1 MNLILLHKKGW
12 CVMKNYCEKCGT
24 ELIDGVCP
32 KCVQNA
38 TKAENKNEGKYKRL
52 FMSPNE
58 KLVTVLGNSYVE
70 NFFQDGTV
78 RNGFAVVSDKRAYFQ
93 GNNYYISHDAKGN
106 KKVIKNQQS
115 RTVDLK
121 DVTGTGTDSYS
132 NIAWKIWG
140 VISLIIVVLGLIT
153 FWNMTAHAVAEIEPV
168 SAGTTSIKSVSY
180 IWLLLLLIFPIFCF
194 FMYQRSKVSL
204 ITIQYAGGEIGFDKN
219 WFTQQ
224 EIDLFQKQLRLAKD
238 KAIEA
243 SENAVANKLQE
254 AVASMAQSASSSNSK
269 ADELTKLVDLLQ
281 KGVITQEEFN
291 KMKKEMI

>member
-1 MNLILLHKKGW
+1 
-12 CVMKNYCEKCGT
+12 MKNYCEKCGT

-32 KCVQNA
+32 KCVQKEGQ
-38 TKAENKNEGKYKRL
+38 TESKYGGKYKSL